1 MNIDI
6 LLSSE
11 TIQERVRQLG
21 KDIRAK
27 HGDEEIVLVG
37 VMTGAVV
44 FLGDLLRA
52 IGEPARVAYCDV
64 SSYGDN
70 TVSSGKAKWVNKI
83 TGNINGAKVIIVEDI
98 IDTGGTIDFLL
109 NHLHDIGLD
118 DRDVEVCSLLSK
130 PSRRKMQVPITYCG
144 FVIEDEFVVGY
155 GLDHAD
161 KYRSLP
167 FVGIIR

>member
-1 MNIDI
+1 MDIDV

-11 TIQERVRQLG
+11 TIQERVKQLG
-21 KDIRAK
+21 QEIRSK
-27 HGDEEIVLVG
+27 HGNEDIVLVG

-52 IGEPARVAYCDV
+52 IGEPARIAYCDV

-70 TVSSGKAKWVNKI
+70 TVSNGKVKWVNKI
-83 TGNINGAKVIIVEDI
+83 TGNINNAKIIIVEDI

-109 NHLHDIGLD
+109 NHLEDIGLKEN
-118 DRDVEVCSLLSK
+118 VEVCSLLSK
-130 PSRRKMQVPITYCG
+130 PSRRKVSVPINYCG

-155 GLDHAD
+155 GLDHAE

-167 FVGIIR
+167 FVGVVR